1 MKWLGV
7 GYRGELRDWLFGQP
21 AEVKSLEITAEH
33 FFDGGDDVLRDL
45 SAIYPLFVHGLGLS
59 LGTPGRLCEQ
69 TLDNFARVA
78 DMADAQWVSEHV
90 SFTRSK
96 EVDLGHL
103 NPVLMNEASL
113 SVLVDHAIEVAQRC
127 NRPLVLENV
136 TSSLQMA
143 GDFSET
149 DFLNQLCQRAGC
161 GLLLDVTNLFINSKN
176 HGYEASAWL
185 REIDT
190 NNIRQLHVVG
200 YTLKNGRYHDHHSAP
215 IQPDL
220 MELVAEV
227 LECCDVDAVTL
238 ERDERLDAIDEIR
251 AELHRLE
258 CLSVG

>member
-127 NRPLVLENV
+127 NL
-136 TSSLQMA
+136 SL
-143 GDFSET
+143 
-149 DFLNQLCQRAGC
+149 
-161 GLLLDVTNLFINSKN
+161 I
-176 HGYEASAWL
+176 H
-185 REIDT
+185 I
-190 NNIRQLHVVG
+190 
-200 YTLKNGRYHDHHSAP
+200 
-215 IQPDL
+215 
-220 MELVAEV
+220 
-227 LECCDVDAVTL
+227 
-238 ERDERLDAIDEIR
+238 
-251 AELHRLE
+251 
-258 CLSVG
+258 